1 MYRSEHMS
9 MLHEIARAVN
19 RVKDMVDVY
28 IDFIDENDIEDKVR
42 EIEYMHYNRSG
53 GFYNIHDCNWTL
65 DKVIG
70 VVEMIEKTYDP
81 KRHIT
86 YRKKKENKNG

>member
-1 MYRSEHMS
+1 MYKSEHMS

-19 RVKDMVDVY
+19 RVKDMIDVY
-28 IDFIDENDIEDKVR
+28 IDYIDEEKVR

-53 GFYNIHDCNWTL
+53 GMYNIHDCNWTL

-70 VVEMIEKTYDP
+70 VVEMIEKTYDS
-81 KRHIT
+81 KRHIA
-86 YRKKKENKNG
+86 YRKKKEKNNG

>member
-1 MYRSEHMS
+1 
-9 MLHEIARAVN
+9 
-19 RVKDMVDVY
+19 
-28 IDFIDENDIEDKVR
+28 
-42 EIEYMHYNRSG
+42 MHYNRSG

-81 KRHIT
+81 KRHIA